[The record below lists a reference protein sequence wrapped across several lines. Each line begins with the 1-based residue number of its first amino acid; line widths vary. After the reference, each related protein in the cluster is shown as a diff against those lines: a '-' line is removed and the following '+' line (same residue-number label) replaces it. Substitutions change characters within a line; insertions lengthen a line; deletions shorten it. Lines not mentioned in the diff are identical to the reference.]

1 MASNRK
7 QLIATALC
15 KELSLDPKQFLRN
28 PEIDI
33 KSLCIEIISS
43 TPSGAALLK
52 DNEFMKWVEFADK
65 FPGDSEPCFKAL
77 SELNEELVKMSVL
90 LGNGFVHS
98 AADVIVFS
106 TVHSSVIGLSKLDQD
121 KLPHLL
127 RWVDYIQNK
136 ADVTNLFDRIKL
148 EKVEFDPPVSKPS
161 IVHTGEFSVEKLS
174 AILLYGNLE
183 LHSLRVDTKLNAG
196 NWVASKS
203 FFLNKGSL
211 KLIFHTRVVKVVKK
225 AEVDSNVK
233 NPEQGKK
240 ESGSAENVKP
250 KKSAEDVKPKKSAED
265 VKPKKNADAKKAAG
279 GNQTTTDNKNNKK
292 VPEKE
297 VDEKDKDISVSL
309 LKVQIGHIRKA
320 WKHPSADSLLV
331 EEIDVGEAK
340 CRQVV
345 SGLAKYFTPEQMTNR
360 LVVLITNMK
369 PSKLRDVTSEGM
381 VLCASNDD
389 HTVVEPLIA
398 PEGAKVGECVSFS
411 GHDGKPE
418 DVLNPKKKQFDKIA
432 VSKLHFVGKVL
443 VSWSSAVC
451 LYSTVMGYEWRS
463 LKIYAEMPLIRFVFE
478 ISKIMTAIRISM
490 VHCAMQIVKS
500 NRIST
505 RIRTLDHF
513 LRLSS
518 S

>member
-1 MASNRK
+1 M
-7 QLIATALC
+7 
-15 KELSLDPKQFLRN
+15 N
-28 PEIDI
+28 PEKDI
-33 KSLCIEIISS
+33 KSLCTEIISS

-136 ADVTNLFDRIKL
+136 ADMENLFERIKL
-148 EKVEFDPPVSKPS
+148 EKVEFDPP
-161 IVHTGEFSVEKLS
+161 
-174 AILLYGNLE
+174 
-183 LHSLRVDTKLNAG
+183 
-196 NWVASKS
+196 
-203 FFLNKGSL
+203 
-211 KLIFHTRVVKVVKK
+211 VVKVVKK

-240 ESGSAENVKP
+240 ESGSAEN
-250 KKSAEDVKPKKSAED
+250 EKPKKSAED

-360 LVVLITNMK
+360 RVVLITNMK

-432 VSKLHFVGKVL
+432 VNLFTDDNGVATFKGIPFMTSGGPCT
-443 VSWSSAVC
+443 SSLPRA
-451 LYSTVMGYEWRS
+451 SI
-463 LKIYAEMPLIRFVFE
+463 K
-478 ISKIMTAIRISM
+478 
-490 VHCAMQIVKS
+490 
-500 NRIST
+500 
-505 RIRTLDHF
+505 
-513 LRLSS
+513 
-518 S
+518 